1 MSVMELLTT
10 RRTYRRFAQKAVPQ
24 DVVDDIVQAVRLSS
38 CGANRQA
45 VRLVL
50 VQSPEMVAKV
60 QPLVKWAGYL
70 PPEQGTP
77 KADELPTFYAAVVQ
91 DTAIPGDLATD
102 TGIALANM
110 TLAAWDKGVGSSKED
125 VPVIPEVTTRPVMVI
140 FMADKGNGETVV
152 VGETAKIDVLK
163 TEDSVKVA
171 DIDKKLLPEGY
182 HLENEKAVVEIRK
195 DASKGEYIIVFV
207 TDVTYTPATK
217 EVDIKVAITNPKA
230 GEAVMTT
237 VKANVKKDATTIS
250 AAEITLPDGFTWA
263 EGTEMDRQYDI
274 ATYVFPIKHIA

>member
-1 MSVMELLTT
+1 MSNIS
-10 RRTYRRFAQKAVPQ
+10 RRQFLKSA
-24 DVVDDIVQAVRLSS
+24 
-38 CGANRQA
+38 G
-45 VRLVL
+45 
-50 VQSPEMVAKV
+50 VA
-60 QPLVKWAGYL
+60 
-70 PPEQGTP
+70 
-77 KADELPTFYAAVVQ
+77 
-91 DTAIPGDLATD
+91 
-102 TGIALANM
+102 
-110 TLAAWDKGVGSSKED
+110 TLAVAAAGVLAGCSKED

-163 TEDSVKVA
+163 TENSVKVA
-171 DIDKKLLPEGY
+171 DIDKKLIPDTY

-237 VKANVKKDATTIS
+237 VKATVKTDATTIS
-250 AAEITLPDGFTWA
+250 AREITLPEGFTWA
-263 EGTEMDRQYDI
+263 EGTDMDRKYDI
-274 ATYVFPIKHIA
+274 ASYVFPIKHIA

>member
-1 MSVMELLTT
+1 MSNIS
-10 RRTYRRFAQKAVPQ
+10 RRQFLK
-24 DVVDDIVQAVRLSS
+24 
-38 CGANRQA
+38 GAG
-45 VRLVL
+45 
-50 VQSPEMVAKV
+50 VA
-60 QPLVKWAGYL
+60 
-70 PPEQGTP
+70 
-77 KADELPTFYAAVVQ
+77 
-91 DTAIPGDLATD
+91 
-102 TGIALANM
+102 
-110 TLAAWDKGVGSSKED
+110 TLAVAAAGVLAGCSKED

-140 FMADKGNGETVV
+140 FMADKGNGKTVV

-171 DIDKKLLPEGY
+171 DIDKKLLPEDY

-263 EGTEMDRQYDI
+263 EGTEMNRQYDI

>member
-1 MSVMELLTT
+1 MSNIS
-10 RRTYRRFAQKAVPQ
+10 RRQFLK
-24 DVVDDIVQAVRLSS
+24 
-38 CGANRQA
+38 GAG
-45 VRLVL
+45 
-50 VQSPEMVAKV
+50 VA
-60 QPLVKWAGYL
+60 
-70 PPEQGTP
+70 
-77 KADELPTFYAAVVQ
+77 
-91 DTAIPGDLATD
+91 
-102 TGIALANM
+102 
-110 TLAAWDKGVGSSKED
+110 TLAVAAAGVLAGCSKED

-152 VGETAKIDVLK
+152 VGVTAKIDVLK

>member
-1 MSVMELLTT
+1 MSNIS
-10 RRTYRRFAQKAVPQ
+10 RRKFLKGAGVAALAVAAAGVLAGCSGNDVPAVP
-24 DVVDDIVQAVRLSS
+24 
-38 CGANRQA
+38 G
-45 VRLVL
+45 
-50 VQSPEMVAKV
+50 
-60 QPLVKWAGYL
+60 
-70 PPEQGTP
+70 
-77 KADELPTFYAAVVQ
+77 
-91 DTAIPGDLATD
+91 
-102 TGIALANM
+102 
-110 TLAAWDKGVGSSKED
+110 
-125 VPVIPEVTTRPVMVI
+125 VTTRPVTVI
-140 FMADKGNGETVV
+140 FMKDEGDGKTNV

-163 TEDSVKVA
+163 TENSVKVA
-171 DIDKKLLPEGY
+171 DIDKKLLPEDY

-263 EGTEMDRQYDI
+263 EGTEMNRQYDI

>member
-1 MSVMELLTT
+1 MSNIS
-10 RRTYRRFAQKAVPQ
+10 RRQFLK
-24 DVVDDIVQAVRLSS
+24 
-38 CGANRQA
+38 GAG
-45 VRLVL
+45 
-50 VQSPEMVAKV
+50 VA
-60 QPLVKWAGYL
+60 
-70 PPEQGTP
+70 
-77 KADELPTFYAAVVQ
+77 
-91 DTAIPGDLATD
+91 
-102 TGIALANM
+102 
-110 TLAAWDKGVGSSKED
+110 TLAVAAAGVLAGCSKED

-140 FMADKGNGETVV
+140 FMADKGNGKTVV

-195 DASKGEYIIVFV
+195 DASKGEHIIVFV

-230 GEAVMTT
+230 GEAVKTT

>member
-1 MSVMELLTT
+1 MSNIS
-10 RRTYRRFAQKAVPQ
+10 RRQFLK
-24 DVVDDIVQAVRLSS
+24 
-38 CGANRQA
+38 GAG
-45 VRLVL
+45 
-50 VQSPEMVAKV
+50 VA
-60 QPLVKWAGYL
+60 
-70 PPEQGTP
+70 
-77 KADELPTFYAAVVQ
+77 
-91 DTAIPGDLATD
+91 
-102 TGIALANM
+102 
-110 TLAAWDKGVGSSKED
+110 TLAVAAAGVLAGCSKED

-171 DIDKKLLPEGY
+171 DIDKKLLPEDY

-217 EVDIKVAITNPKA
+217 EVDIKVAI
-230 GEAVMTT
+230 MTT

-263 EGTEMDRQYDI
+263 EGTEMNRQYDI